1 MKAFWSKIVIFLSSE
16 TRYQNK
22 CDIIRCTTL
31 QCFMKLLY
39 FFLFCYYILPIGS
52 QWLLLLLLLFVF
64 SIISSTSQTKNWEMI
79 LSDFPKSSIFVSVD
93 NLVVMFFQFSN
104 EAGISSWF
112 GKNLINRNN
121 ILLFQK

>member
-22 CDIIRCTTL
+22 CDIIRFTTL

-39 FFLFCYYILPIGS
+39 FFLFCYYIFPIGS

-79 LSDFPKSSIFVSVD
+79 LSDFPSTCIFVSVD

-104 EAGISSWF
+104 EAGISS
-112 GKNLINRNN
+112 
-121 ILLFQK
+121 